1 MTQQELY
8 NMNSFLDSHPEIG
21 EQVRKDPTLLENK
34 DFLQSH
40 PALQQYLTE
49 HPQMTQ
55 EIREN
60 PQTFM
65 KADDRYD
72 ARQDKQGLHA
82 ELVNLD
88 SFLDSHP
95 EISEQLRKNP
105 SLVND
110 SKWMASH
117 PALQQ
122 FLTEHPQLRNELREN
137 PSAFM
142 TTEQRFDQ
150 REGARQGSQ
159 RMGDRDVNRTELANM
174 DRFMDSHPEIAE
186 QLHKNPALVDDK
198 RFVNGHPELQQF
210 LEQHPGVREEYREN
224 PNAFMA
230 QEQRFDRREDS
241 NFGRDRDVT
250 NGELSS
256 FHSFLENHSS
266 ISAELSKNPSLAKN
280 QEYLENHPAL
290 QTYLQSHTQVRAE
303 LNENPDT
310 FFKSAQTF
318 DSRTAVK
325 GTTKLPTDPKL
336 K

>member
-1 MTQQELY
+1 
-8 NMNSFLDSHPEIG
+8 MNSFLDSHPEIG
-21 EQVRKDPTLLENK
+21 EQVRKDPTLVENK

-40 PALQQYLTE
+40 PALQQYLSE

-55 EIREN
+55 ELREN
-60 PQTFM
+60 PRAFM
-65 KADDRYD
+65 AADDRYD
-72 ARQDKQGLHA
+72 ARQDRQGMRA
-82 ELVNLD
+82 ELTNLD

-95 EISEQLRKNP
+95 EIAEQLRKNP

-110 SKWMASH
+110 NKWMAAH
-117 PALQQ
+117 PDMQQ
-122 FLTEHPQLRNELREN
+122 FFAEHPQLRNEFREN
-137 PSAFM
+137 PGQFM
-142 TTEQRFDQ
+142 AQEQHFDGRQ
-150 REGARQGSQ
+150 DAREG
-159 RMGDRDVNRTELANM
+159 MGDRDVNRTELASM

-198 RFVNGHPELQQF
+198 QFVSSHPELQQY
-210 LEQHPGVREEYREN
+210 LAQHPGVREEYREN

-290 QTYLQSHTQVRAE
+290 QQYLQSHNQVRAE
-303 LNENPDT
+303 LNENPDA

-318 DSRTAVK
+318 DSRAAVK
-325 GTTKLPTDPKL
+325 GTAKLPTDPKL